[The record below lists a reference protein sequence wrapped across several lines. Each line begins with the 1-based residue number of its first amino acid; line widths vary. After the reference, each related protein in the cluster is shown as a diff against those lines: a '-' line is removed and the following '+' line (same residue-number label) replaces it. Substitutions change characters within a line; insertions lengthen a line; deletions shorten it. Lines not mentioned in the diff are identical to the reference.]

1 MRGSALARCVSFNH
15 CVETPQPKQLEG
27 GRTDAGSQLRS
38 LAPWLVLSVVLDH
51 SKVEISAGGLV
62 EQGSEKQKEEEAQ
75 DKVNLSGRPQ

>member
-62 EQGSEKQKEEEAQ
+62 EQEEKQKEEEAP

>member
-1 MRGSALARCVSFNH
+1 MRGPDLARCVSFNH

-27 GRTDAGSQLRS
+27 GNTDAGSQLRS
-38 LAPWLVLSVVLDH
+38 LAPWLVLPVVLDH

-62 EQGSEKQKEEEAQ
+62 EQSSEKQKEEEAP